1 MRICIREKREKRTG
15 GDENVI
21 SAHVK
26 EDVQR
31 KRKSQRAKGHRMTT
45 CVYFGERKEEKEK
58 GERDRNERRSG
69 GDNGC

>member
-1 MRICIREKREKRTG
+1 MYIRKNREKQTS
-15 GDENVI
+15 GDEDVI

-45 CVYFGERKEEKEK
+45 CMYFGETKKEK
-58 GERDRNERRSG
+58 
-69 GDNGC
+69 